1 MTAPSQKQDGMG
13 SLHYPDNTAR
23 FRVWAP
29 FASGVNVVLFDPG
42 PGTTTVAL
50 ANEPGT
56 PNWSADGIPAVVNT
70 RYQYVIT
77 TAPGQDNDASVVHWR
92 TDARALQVEGSAGT
106 ARGYVVDPTL
116 FTTNRAPFTTPPFED
131 FLIYQLHVGSFTGRN
146 DGLNRIVP
154 TSNFVELKNR
164 LSYIRNLNFNAI
176 ELLPISNF
184 QADTAGGAGKA
195 MDPPTCL
202 RRKTCTPPAPT
213 RR

>member
-1 MTAPSQKQDGMG
+1 MTASSQKQDGMG

-77 TAPGQDNDASVVHWR
+77 TAPGQDNDTSLVHWR
-92 TDARALQVEGSAGT
+92 TDARALQVEGSAST
-106 ARGYVVDPTL
+106 ARGYVVDPLCSPRTALRSRRRPSRIFSSTNSTSDSSRAAMTASTGSSQRPTL
-116 FTTNRAPFTTPPFED
+116 SNSRIA
-131 FLIYQLHVGSFTGRN
+131 FLIYE
-146 DGLNRIVP
+146 I
-154 TSNFVELKNR
+154 
-164 LSYIRNLNFNAI
+164 
-176 ELLPISNF
+176 
-184 QADTAGGAGKA
+184 
-195 MDPPTCL
+195 
-202 RRKTCTPPAPT
+202 
-213 RR
+213 